1 MRYFYRKPYHY
12 RLTRA
17 PKALRRAKL
26 DNIAIVPA
34 SMLAEKASLKEKV
47 RSLPRGQVF
56 LCHTRENAR
65 QRRLL
70 ERVKEVFRQLGY
82 AVTLLPM
89 EQVG

>member
-1 MRYFYRKPYHY
+1 MRYFYRKPYCY
-12 RLTRA
+12 RLSRV
-17 PKALRRAKL
+17 PKALRRARL

-34 SMLAEKASLKEKV
+34 SMLTSQNTLNEKV
-47 RSLPRGQVF
+47 RRLPRRQVL
-56 LCHTRENAR
+56 LCHTRENTR

>member
-1 MRYFYRKPYHY
+1 MRYFYRKPYRY

-17 PKALRRAKL
+17 PKALRRARL

-34 SMLAEKASLKEKV
+34 SMLSGKEDLQEKV
-47 RSLPRGQVF
+47 RKLPRRQVLLYHAKGNSKQKRILEQVKAIF
-56 LCHTRENAR
+56 AR
-65 QRRLL
+65 
-70 ERVKEVFRQLGY
+70 LGY